1 MGLGAYNPGKF
12 TGSGVTATSLNYNS
26 LKNQVYTDA
35 DIQTLETGDVVVAPV
50 DDVITFDEILYT
62 EDDMLEATEVP
73 KEEKKGILSSI
84 GDFLASA
91 GATVVVAGTS
101 IVTGVANL
109 GESIVDGVAWSG
121 SKVVEGATW
130 LTAET
135 IGLVNDDAKE
145 DIMNWREGAKE
156 NVQGFIATDW
166 VGKANDAFY
175 GTVGKGI
182 NEASAIKY
190 DGEIAQKISKAS
202 EDVSKVLLATA
213 VEAAT
218 GGIAGPV
225 VVGFLSGT
233 GSSAETNYK
242 NGQTSLWDDAQIA
255 MNGAFTSVSW
265 IANAQIG
272 KGLINVTDGLFKN
285 GLKDLA
291 KRTISAFTKF
301 STYKDAVK
309 FTLDA
314 LLTAAKKP
322 MSYVN
327 TIFSIGSD
335 IGAYITGDKELTA
348 ANVADT
354 AKSAI
359 GYFVIQALISKSNS
373 YLKEQGQLTVA
384 SPEDAKNIAK
394 DINNGN
400 KSLKD
405 VLDYNKEAQKQI
417 LSSMSSK
424 EIADAMKNIKNSQV
438 TKIYDLLNTEQQ
450 NSLINQI
457 ATDISTKQDLT
468 LNDLLE
474 YGNNFTSKIFSNL
487 ESNNSDLYRKLS
499 ESIGQDVVSGK
510 TNINEVI
517 KLEQRFIDGIKN
529 SLPAEAQGDFVSK
542 ISAAKLTASASNFV
556 SNNYETVGGIIDD
569 DSKLDTIESLGDAI
583 FGDDDDF
590 IMDDLNIDI
599 DGDNNGGG
607 VSHIPNP
614 SRV

>member
-1 MGLGAYNPGKF
+1 MVHL
-12 TGSGVTATSLNYNS
+12 
-26 LKNQVYTDA
+26 
-35 DIQTLETGDVVVAPV
+35 
-50 DDVITFDEILYT
+50 
-62 EDDMLEATEVP
+62 
-73 KEEKKGILSSI
+73 
-84 GDFLASA
+84 
-91 GATVVVAGTS
+91 
-101 IVTGVANL
+101 
-109 GESIVDGVAWSG
+109 
-121 SKVVEGATW
+121 
-130 LTAET
+130 
-135 IGLVNDDAKE
+135 
-145 DIMNWREGAKE
+145 
-156 NVQGFIATDW
+156 
-166 VGKANDAFY
+166 
-175 GTVGKGI
+175 
-182 NEASAIKY
+182 
-190 DGEIAQKISKAS
+190 
-202 EDVSKVLLATA
+202 
-213 VEAAT
+213 
-218 GGIAGPV
+218 
-225 VVGFLSGT
+225 
-233 GSSAETNYK
+233 
-242 NGQTSLWDDAQIA
+242 
-255 MNGAFTSVSW
+255 
-265 IANAQIG
+265 IG

-384 SPEDAKNIAK
+384 SSEEASNIAK

-517 KLEQRFIDGIKN
+517 KLEQRFIEGIKN